1 MTITKAA
8 QDAQYKQTIGS
19 TNCMQCAV
27 AYILGLPVCDV
38 PDFSA
43 RSSALMA
50 WEEFDAFILS
60 RGFSSVILPPGF
72 LPESDYLASG
82 STMRGTKHIV
92 VMNDGRLVFDPH
104 PSNDG
109 LVSID
114 CIRLIAKNHPLAAL
128 QDKAGEVANL
138 HSRGMFVA
146 RLENMQANGDAWLTI
161 PAVLALLN
169 DCDMLASSELAA
181 QPAPVVP
188 DDVARDAAR
197 YRLIRDGG
205 GWPAAFAAHDAPEP
219 LRGDDLDAAMIA
231 ASQQKGGQHG

>member
-1 MTITKAA
+1 MTNITKAA

-43 RSSALMA
+43 RSSALVA

-72 LPESDYLASG
+72 SPESDYLASG

-114 CIRLIAKNHPLAAL
+114 CIRLIAKNHLRAAL
-128 QDKAGEVANL
+128 QDKAGEVPD
-138 HSRGMFVA
+138 GFVLVPVEPTA
-146 RLENMQANGDAWLTI
+146 AMIQAGIDEMPHFTDE
-161 PAVLALLN
+161 PG
-169 DCDMLASSELAA
+169 
-181 QPAPVVP
+181 PV
-188 DDVARDAAR
+188 
-197 YRLIRDGG
+197 
-205 GWPAAFAAHDAPEP
+205 WS
-219 LRGDDLDAAMIA
+219 AMIA
-231 ASQQKGGQHG
+231 ASQQKGGQ